1 MPFIFMKNTD
11 KIVEILLADGV
22 GIIPTDTLYGLVGRA
37 FSREAVERVYK
48 LRKRNAK
55 KPFIILISSPEDLAL
70 FGVKLDKKTEKIL
83 LKVWPGSV
91 SVILP
96 CPYEKFSYLHRGGKT
111 LAFRLPQKAELIGLI
126 KETGPLI
133 APSANPE
140 GLPPSKTVEEAE
152 KYFGVEVDFYFDGGT
167 LDSPPSTL
175 ISVESG
181 AILVKREGLVRF

>member
-1 MPFIFMKNTD
+1 M
-11 KIVEILLADGV
+11 ADGV

-37 FSREAVERVYK
+37 FSSEAVERIYK

-70 FGVKLDKKTEKIL
+70 FGIKINKKIQKIL
-83 LKVWPGSV
+83 LKVWPGPV

-96 CPYEKFSYLHRGGKT
+96 CPDEKFSYLHRGGKT

-140 GLPPSKTVEEAE
+140 DFPPAKTIEDAR
-152 KYFGVEVDFYFDGGT
+152 KYFGGKVDFYLDGGL

-175 ISVESG
+175 ISAESG
-181 AILVKREGLVRF
+181 EISVKRKGLVHF